1 MWQCYKFSFSS
12 SWLLTSCFRIIE
24 LISLDFEDI
33 RISNEA
39 FIKLKLA
46 EYAVS
51 FVAAIQIGSSIV

>member
-1 MWQCYKFSFSS
+1 VNHN
-12 SWLLTSCFRIIE
+12 LNRIIE

-46 EYAVS
+46 EYAVT
-51 FVAAIQIGSSIV
+51 FVAAI